1 VKSSVTLGS
10 IRGIQIGVHY
20 SWLLV
25 FALVSWSLA
34 VGFFPQQ
41 LPELA
46 PTTYWIMGVVAALL
60 LFASVL
66 IHELA
71 HSFVAQAKGLMVKS
85 IILFVFG
92 GVANIDGEPKKAGDE
107 FLIAAVGPLASFG
120 LAAMFLVIL
129 QFGGIPAGPVA
140 AVVSYLAVVN
150 ALLAVFNL
158 IPGFPL
164 DGGRVLRSVI
174 WGATQNFRRA
184 SQIAAGA
191 GQIVAF
197 LFIFGGIFMA
207 IQGAVIAGIW
217 LAFIGWFLN
226 NAAAASGQHA
236 QQSEMLRGIKVH
248 DVMNSSPI
256 TAGPDVRVS
265 ALVNDYVLGRSVRAI
280 PVTSDGDLLGLITI
294 NGIRQVP
301 KEEWDSTPARFI
313 MIQPAELRTVAPDD
327 DLEAALKTI
336 QEGDYNQL
344 PVVKGRQLVGL
355 LSRSNVMRFFS
366 VRQELGL
373 TAEEEQKRRSA
384 A

>member
-1 VKSSVTLGS
+1 VKSSFTLGS

-25 FALVSWSLA
+25 FALVTWSLA
-34 VGFFPQQ
+34 LGFFPQQ
-41 LPELA
+41 LPGLA
-46 PTTYWIMGVVAALL
+46 ETAYWTMGVVAALL

-66 IHELA
+66 VHELA
-71 HSFVAQAKGLMVKS
+71 HSFVAQAKGLKVKN
-85 IILFVFG
+85 ITLFIFG

-107 FLIAAVGPLASFG
+107 FQIAAVGPLSSFA
-120 LAAMFLVIL
+120 LAAMFFLIL
-129 QFGGIPAGPVA
+129 QFGGIQPGPVA
-140 AVVSYLAVVN
+140 AVLGYLALVN

-164 DGGRVLRSVI
+164 DGGRVLRSAI
-174 WGATQNFRRA
+174 WGATKNFRKA
-184 SQIAAGA
+184 TQVAAGA

-197 LFIFGGIFMA
+197 MFIFGGIFMA
-207 IQGAVIAGIW
+207 ISGAVISGIW

-226 NAAAASGQHA
+226 NAASASAQHA
-236 QQSEMLRGIKVH
+236 QQSEMLRGIKVR

-256 TAGPDVRVS
+256 TVDPDVRVS
-265 ALVNDYVLGRSVRAI
+265 ALVNDYILGRSVRAV
-280 PVTSDGDLLGLITI
+280 PVTSESDLLGLVTI
-294 NGIRQVP
+294 NRIRQVP

-313 MIQPAELRTVAPDD
+313 MIQPAELHTAGPND

-336 QEGDYNQL
+336 QEEDFNQL
-344 PVVKGRQLVGL
+344 PVVEDGRLVGL

-373 TAEEEQKRRSA
+373 TAEEEQEHRRA